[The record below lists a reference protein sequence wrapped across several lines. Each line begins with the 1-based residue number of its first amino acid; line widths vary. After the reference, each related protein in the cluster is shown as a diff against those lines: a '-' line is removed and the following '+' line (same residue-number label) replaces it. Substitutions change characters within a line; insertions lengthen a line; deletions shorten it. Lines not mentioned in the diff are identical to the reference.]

1 MKRISEHSPRKPNKR
16 RRSSSEDRVFPNQQK
31 LHKSV
36 NPGVSSSG
44 EFDFLDYKRDIN
56 KIFAYSRDTNTVTN
70 NLDDF
75 WVFIN
80 KYQATLRKAGKPVFS
95 IENENR
101 TINDLGISSNFSKF
115 DCINFSTNIKFMDS
129 VCDERGKKK
138 LTKSIFDALLN
149 VVSIYLDFKN
159 KEKLEKLKKLRQT
172 QRDLPVAKYREEIR
186 AAVKNERVIIV
197 AGDTGCGK
205 STQVPQYLHDAGFQ
219 NIACTQPRRIA
230 CVSLSKRVAFETLTQ
245 FESKVGYQIRFEKS
259 KSADT
264 KICFITEG
272 LLLRQMSSEN
282 LPNYDVIILDEIHER
297 HLMGDFLLG
306 VLKCLIHTRTD
317 IKLVLMSATIN
328 IKLFEDY
335 FAAESAVVIQ
345 VRLWLWGKALDL
357 KSAGPEFESRH
368 VPIQFL
374 ITYVHLSDVLMV
386 PGRLYPIDLNYKP
399 IYIEDKPTRDDRLD
413 PQPYVQIMQLIDSK
427 YPSDE
432 RGDLLIFMS
441 GVQEITSICDAAE
454 QYAEKTKKWIVLP
467 LHSGLS
473 LIEQDKVSDERGDL
487 LIFMSGVQ
495 EITSICDAAEQ
506 YAEKTKKWI
515 VLPLH
520 SGLSLIEQDKVFD
533 YPPEGVRKCIVS
545 TNIAETSV
553 TIDGIRFVVDSG
565 KVKEMSYDSS
575 TKMQRL
581 KEFWISK
588 ASADQRKGRAGRTGP
603 GVCYRIYSEQ
613 QYIDMEAFSTPEVSR
628 VPLASLLLLMSSL
641 GVNDVRRFPFLDKP
655 PEDAIENALLEL
667 KQHAAL
673 SSNEKLTS
681 LGKALA
687 NLPVEVALAK
697 ALVIGGAT
705 LPPHKRD
712 SALALTA
719 ALGIRSIFTTR
730 AHRDF
735 ECENARKPDES
746 DHGDP
751 LTLLSLY
758 CAWLSVKAE
767 GRGGRDW
774 CRRRGIEEQRFYEL
788 TKLAAQLRGLLQV
801 KKRMT
806 IFQIMVGRHGATAQG
821 AGHKAPE
828 SYKGAP
834 PIPPKIDN
842 NLMETVE
849 PESMSSA
856 ERALRHGQMKYLKN
870 IRRQYK
876 QKAAEE
882 SKRKKRLKVD
892 SWEIVD
898 DKAED
903 DNVLDIRDIEFRMT
917 NDAQRIRALISGSS
931 ASSGRDLIM
940 LKIVLCRALYPQVA
954 IADEFNHCKSVSD
967 QLYHTYSKPFVFL
980 HPTSYFGK
988 NGRIL
993 QLTEADIQT
1002 DTPPGYKSKLA
1013 LSARHQLLCYLSLLE
1028 TTKPYIVNS
1037 MRMPAAQ
1044 TLLLLSHSIDT
1055 NCGFTRLVC
1064 DSWLLLEFPYPETG
1078 MNLLLKAIKL
1088 RRRWDALINRRLL
1101 DANPIKSVES
1111 ELEKTKISSKCS
1123 YGELQHDL
1131 SCDISSYMNSDV
1143 SYTIKRLLPGDLKV
1157 LYYGADEAHA
1167 TIDPNPFEEGF
1178 ECRAHEKKG
1187 GVNVTDNVVYN
1198 CVVDTDWS
1206 YNMYQ
1211 EIYGIPWT
1219 CPDCDI
1225 SACLSPLERLQHK
1238 QFMCFSRTEEKKAD
1252 VKTAPRENKPNAK
1265 EYKCENCNETLYMTP
1280 VEILK
1285 HRKTCKSKT

>member
-1 MKRISEHSPRKPNKR
+1 MKRFHDHSPRRSSKR
-16 RRSSSEDRVFPNQQK
+16 RRSSSEERLFANRQK
-31 LHKSV
+31 LSKPM
-36 NPGVSSSG
+36 NPAESSSA

-75 WVFIN
+75 WVFVN
-80 KYQATLRKAGKPVFS
+80 KYQATLRKAGKPIFCV
-95 IENENR
+95 ENEDR
-101 TINDLGISSNFSKF
+101 LTNDLGIPSNFSKF

-129 VCDERGKKK
+129 VCEERGRKK

-172 QRDLPVAKYREEIR
+172 QKDLPVAKYREEIQ

-345 VRLWLWGKALDL
+345 V
-357 KSAGPEFESRH
+357 
-368 VPIQFL
+368 
-374 ITYVHLSDVLMV
+374 

-399 IYIEDKPTRDDRLD
+399 IHIEDKPTRDDRLD

-441 GVQEITSICDAAE
+441 GVQEITSICDAA
-454 QYAEKTKKWIVLP
+454 Q
-467 LHSGLS
+467 
-473 LIEQDKVSDERGDL
+473 
-487 LIFMSGVQ
+487 
-495 EITSICDAAEQ
+495 Q

-533 YPPEGVRKCIVS
+533 YPPEGVRKYIVS

-613 QYIDMEAFSTPEVSR
+613 QYTDMEAFSTPEVSR

-641 GVNDVRRFPFLDKP
+641 GVNDVRRFPFLDTP

-681 LGKALA
+681 LGKALS
-687 NLPVEVALAK
+687 NLPVEVSLAK
-697 ALVIGGAT
+697 ALVVGSAT

-712 SALALTA
+712 SALALSA

-735 ECENARKPDES
+735 ES
-746 DHGDP
+746 
-751 LTLLSLY
+751 
-758 CAWLSVKAE
+758 
-767 GRGGRDW
+767 
-774 CRRRGIEEQRFYEL
+774 
-788 TKLAAQLRGLLQV
+788 
-801 KKRMT
+801 
-806 IFQIMVGRHGATAQG
+806 
-821 AGHKAPE
+821 
-828 SYKGAP
+828 
-834 PIPPKIDN
+834 
-842 NLMETVE
+842 
-849 PESMSSA
+849 
-856 ERALRHGQMKYLKN
+856 
-870 IRRQYK
+870 
-876 QKAAEE
+876 AEE

-898 DKAED
+898 DKTED
-903 DNVLDIRDIEFRMT
+903 DNILDIRDIEFHMT

-931 ASSGRDLIM
+931 ASCGRDLIM

-954 IADEFNHCKSVSD
+954 IADEYNHCKSVSD

-988 NGRIL
+988 NGKIL

-1002 DTPPGYKSKLA
+1002 DTPPGYKSKLP

-1044 TLLLLSHSIDT
+1044 TLLLLSHSVDT
-1055 NCGFTRLVC
+1055 NIGFTRIVC

-1088 RRRWDALINRRLL
+1088 RKRWDVLINRRLL
-1101 DANPIKSVES
+1101 DANPNKSVES
-1111 ELEKTKISSKCS
+1111 ELEKTKLTN

-1143 SYTIKRLLPGDLKV
+1143 CYTIKRLLPGDLKV
-1157 LYYGADEAHA
+1157 LYAGAEVHA
-1167 TIDPNPFEEGF
+1167 TVDPNPFEQGF
-1178 ECRAHEKKG
+1178 ECRPHEKKG
-1187 GVNVTDNVVYN
+1187 GVYVTDNVVYN

-1206 YNMYQ
+1206 YNSYQ
-1211 EIYGIPWT
+1211 EIYGMPWT
-1219 CPDCDI
+1219 CPDCEI
-1225 SACLSPLERLQHK
+1225 SLCLSPLERLQHK
-1238 QFMCFSRTEEKKAD
+1238 QFMCSSRTEEKKE
-1252 VKTAPRENKPNAK
+1252 VKTTTRENKPNAK
-1265 EYKCENCNETLYMTP
+1265 EYKCENCNEVLYMTP

-1285 HRKTCKSKT
+1285 HKKTCKSKT

>member
-1 MKRISEHSPRKPNKR
+1 MKRISEYSPAKSYKR
-16 RRSSSEDRVFPNQQK
+16 RTSSEDRNKIGNTTSILKESPET
-31 LHKSV
+31 
-36 NPGVSSSG
+36 
-44 EFDFLDYKRDIN
+44 EFSFLDYKREIN
-56 KIFAYSRDTNTVTN
+56 KIFTYSNDTNTVTN
-70 NLDDF
+70 SLDDF
-75 WVFIN
+75 WVFVK
-80 KYQATLRKAGKPVFS
+80 KYESMLKKAGKPVFS
-95 IENENR
+95 LENEEN
-101 TINDLGISSNFSKF
+101 SNCESDTLKFSKF
-115 DCINFSTNIKFMDS
+115 DCINFSTNIKFMDN
-129 VCDERGKKK
+129 VCDNRVKKK
-138 LTKSIFDALLN
+138 LDKKIFDAILN

-159 KEKLEKLKKLRQT
+159 KEKLDKLKKLRQT
-172 QRDLPVAKYREEIR
+172 QKDLPVAKYRGEIQ
-186 AAVKNERVIIV
+186 AAVKNEKVVIV

-205 STQVPQYLHDAGFQ
+205 STQVPQYLHDAGFE

-306 VLKCLIHTRTD
+306 VLKCLIHSRND

-335 FAAESAVVIQ
+335 FSAESAVVIQ
-345 VRLWLWGKALDL
+345 
-357 KSAGPEFESRH
+357 
-368 VPIQFL
+368 
-374 ITYVHLSDVLMV
+374 V
-386 PGRLYPIDLNYKP
+386 PGRLYPIDLHYKP
-399 IYIEDKPTRDDRLD
+399 IFIEDKPTRDDRLD

-441 GVQEITSICDAAE
+441 GVQEITSICDAA
-454 QYAEKTKKWIVLP
+454 Q
-467 LHSGLS
+467 
-473 LIEQDKVSDERGDL
+473 
-487 LIFMSGVQ
+487 
-495 EITSICDAAEQ
+495 Q

-613 QYIDMEAFSTPEVSR
+613 QYSDMEPFSTPEVSR

-641 GVNDVRRFPFLDKP
+641 GVNDVRRFPFLDSP
-655 PEDAIENALLEL
+655 PEEAIENALLEL
-667 KQHAAL
+667 KQHGAL

-687 NLPVEVALAK
+687 NLPVEVSLAK
-697 ALVIGGAT
+697 ALVIGSAT

-788 TKLAAQLRGLLQV
+788 TKLAAQLRGLLQ
-801 KKRMT
+801 
-806 IFQIMVGRHGATAQG
+806 
-821 AGHKAPE
+821 
-828 SYKGAP
+828 
-834 PIPPKIDN
+834 DN
-842 NLMETVE
+842 NLMESPE
-849 PESMSSA
+849 PENMSSA
-856 ERALRHGQMKYLKN
+856 ERALRHGQMKQLKDM
-870 IRRQYK
+870 RRQYK
-876 QKAAEE
+876 QKAVEE
-882 SKRKKRLKVD
+882 SKRRKRLKVD

-898 DKAED
+898 DKLDE

-917 NDAQRIRALISGSS
+917 NDAQRIRALISGAS
-931 ASSGRDLIM
+931 ASSGRDLIT

-954 IADEFNHCKSVSD
+954 IADEFNHCKSVSE
-967 QLYHTYSKPFVFL
+967 QLYHTWSKPFVFL
-980 HPTSYFGK
+980 HPTSHFGK
-988 NGRIL
+988 HPKTL

-1002 DTPPGYKSKLA
+1002 ELPPGYKSKLPV
-1013 LSARHQLLCYLSLLE
+1013 SARHQLLCYLSLLE

-1055 NCGFTRLVC
+1055 NMGFTRIVC

-1078 MNLLLKAIKL
+1078 LNLLLKAAKL
-1088 RRRWDALINRRLL
+1088 RQRWDALINRRLA
-1101 DANPIKSVES
+1101 DANPNKSVE
-1111 ELEKTKISSKCS
+1111 T
-1123 YGELQHDL
+1123 ELQKSKQTTKTSYEQLQHEL
-1131 SCDISSYMNSDV
+1131 SCDISSYMNCDV
-1143 SYTIKRLLPGDLKV
+1143 YYTIKRLLPGDLKV
-1157 LYYGADEAHA
+1157 LYCGGEEAHPN
-1167 TIDPNPFEEGF
+1167 IDPNPFEQGF

-1187 GVNVTDNVVYN
+1187 GVYVTDNIVYN
-1198 CVVDTDWS
+1198 CVLDTDWS
-1206 YNMYQ
+1206 YNSYQ
-1211 EIYGIPWT
+1211 EIYGVAWT
-1219 CPDCDI
+1219 CPDCDM
-1225 SACLSPLERLQHK
+1225 ALCLSPLERLQHK
-1238 QFMCFSRTEEKKAD
+1238 SFMCSSRTEEKK
-1252 VKTAPRENKPNAK
+1252 VEVTKTPRENKPNAK
-1265 EYKCENCNETLYMTP
+1265 EYKCEICNEILYMTP

-1285 HRKTCKSKT
+1285 HKKNCKSK

>member
-1 MKRISEHSPRKPNKR
+1 MRRILEHSPRKSNKR
-16 RRSSSEDRVFPNQQK
+16 RRSSSEDRVFLNRQK
-31 LHKSV
+31 IHESE
-36 NPGVSSSG
+36 NPAVSSSG
-44 EFDFLDYKRDIN
+44 EFDFLDYKREIN

-75 WVFIN
+75 WVFVK
-80 KYQATLRKAGKPVFS
+80 KYQATLRKAGKPVFC
-95 IENENR
+95 IENEDR
-101 TINDLGISSNFSKF
+101 TTNDLGIPSNFSKF
-115 DCINFSTNIKFMDS
+115 NCINFSTNIKFMDS
-129 VCDERGKKK
+129 VCDEKGRKK

-172 QRDLPVAKYREEIR
+172 QRDLPVAKYREEIQ

-306 VLKCLIHTRTD
+306 VLKCLIHTRND

-345 VRLWLWGKALDL
+345 V
-357 KSAGPEFESRH
+357 
-368 VPIQFL
+368 
-374 ITYVHLSDVLMV
+374 
-386 PGRLYPIDLNYKP
+386 PGRLYPIDLHYKP

-441 GVQEITSICDAAE
+441 GVQEITSICDAAQ

-473 LIEQDKVSDERGDL
+473 LN
-487 LIFMSGVQ
+487 
-495 EITSICDAAEQ
+495 
-506 YAEKTKKWI
+506 
-515 VLPLH
+515 
-520 SGLSLIEQDKVFD
+520 EQDKVFD

-613 QYIDMEAFSTPEVSR
+613 QYTDMEAFSTPEVSR

-641 GVNDVRRFPFLDKP
+641 GVNDVRRFPFLDTP

-697 ALVIGGAT
+697 ALVIGSAT

-758 CAWLSVKAE
+758 CAWLTVKAE

-788 TKLAAQLRGLLQV
+788 TKLAAQLRGLLQ
-801 KKRMT
+801 
-806 IFQIMVGRHGATAQG
+806 
-821 AGHKAPE
+821 
-828 SYKGAP
+828 
-834 PIPPKIDN
+834 DN
-842 NLMETVE
+842 NLMESVE

-856 ERALRHGQMKYLKN
+856 ERAMRHGQMKQLKDM
-870 IRRQYK
+870 RRQYK

-993 QLTEADIQT
+993 QLTEGDIQT
-1002 DTPPGYKSKLA
+1002 DTPPGYKSKLP

-1055 NCGFTRLVC
+1055 NSGFTRLVC

-1078 MNLLLKAIKL
+1078 LNLLLKAIKL
-1088 RRRWDALINRRLL
+1088 RRRWDTLINRRLL
-1101 DANPIKSVES
+1101 DANPIKSVET
-1111 ELEKTKISSKCS
+1111 ELEKTKMSKKSS

-1143 SYTIKRLLPGDLKV
+1143 YYTIKRLLPGDLKV

-1187 GVNVTDNVVYN
+1187 GIYVTDNVVYN
-1198 CVVDTDWS
+1198 CVVDADWS
-1206 YNMYQ
+1206 YNSYQ
-1211 EIYGIPWT
+1211 ELYGIPWT

-1225 SACLSPLERLQHK
+1225 SLCLSPLERLQHK
-1238 QFMCFSRTEEKKAD
+1238 QFMCSSRTEEKKVD
-1252 VKTAPRENKPNAK
+1252 VKTTPRENKPNAK
-1265 EYKCENCNETLYMTP
+1265 EYKCENCNEVLYMTP

-1285 HRKTCKSKT
+1285 HRKTCKSEK

>member
-1 MKRISEHSPRKPNKR
+1 MASKKVQN
-16 RRSSSEDRVFPNQQK
+16 RV
-31 LHKSV
+31 
-36 NPGVSSSG
+36 
-44 EFDFLDYKRDIN
+44 R
-56 KIFAYSRDTNTVTN
+56 
-70 NLDDF
+70 
-75 WVFIN
+75 
-80 KYQATLRKAGKPVFS
+80 
-95 IENENR
+95 
-101 TINDLGISSNFSKF
+101 
-115 DCINFSTNIKFMDS
+115 
-129 VCDERGKKK
+129 KK
-138 LTKSIFDALLN
+138 LDKNIFDSLLN
-149 VVSIYLDFKN
+149 VVSVYLDFKN

-172 QRDLPVAKYREEIR
+172 QRDLPVAKYRTEIQE
-186 AAVKNERVIIV
+186 AVKNVKVVVV

-306 VLKCLIHTRTD
+306 VLKCLIHNRND

-328 IKLFEDY
+328 IKLFADY
-335 FAAESAVVIQ
+335 FSAESAVVIQ
-345 VRLWLWGKALDL
+345 
-357 KSAGPEFESRH
+357 
-368 VPIQFL
+368 
-374 ITYVHLSDVLMV
+374 V

-399 IYIEDKPTRDDRLD
+399 IFIEEKPTRDDRLD

-441 GVQEITSICDAAE
+441 GVQEITSICDAAQ

-473 LIEQDKVSDERGDL
+473 LS
-487 LIFMSGVQ
+487 
-495 EITSICDAAEQ
+495 
-506 YAEKTKKWI
+506 
-515 VLPLH
+515 
-520 SGLSLIEQDKVFD
+520 EQDKVFD

-613 QYIDMEAFSTPEVSR
+613 QYEDMEQFSAPEVSR

-641 GVNDVRRFPFLDKP
+641 GVSDVRRFPFLDSP
-655 PEDAIENALLEL
+655 PEEAVENALLEL
-667 KQHAAL
+667 KQHGAL
-673 SSNEKLTS
+673 SSNEKLTP

-687 NLPVEVALAK
+687 NLPVEVSLAK
-697 ALVIGGAT
+697 ALVVGSAT

-735 ECENARKPDES
+735 ECENARRPDES

-751 LTLLSLY
+751 LSLLSLY
-758 CAWLSVKAE
+758 CAWLTVKAD

-788 TKLAAQLRGLLQV
+788 TKLSAQLRGLLQ
-801 KKRMT
+801 
-806 IFQIMVGRHGATAQG
+806 
-821 AGHKAPE
+821 
-828 SYKGAP
+828 
-834 PIPPKIDN
+834 DN
-842 NLMETVE
+842 NLMESVE

-856 ERALRHGQMKYLKN
+856 ERALRHGQMKQLKDL
-870 IRRQYK
+870 RRQYK
-876 QKAAEE
+876 QKSAEE
-882 SKRKKRLKVD
+882 SKRRRRLKVD
-892 SWEIVD
+892 SWEVVEEGAGD
-898 DKAED
+898 DHH
-903 DNVLDIRDIEFRMT
+903 LDIRDIEFRMT
-917 NDAQRIRALISGSS
+917 NDAQRIRALISGAS
-931 ASSGRDLIM
+931 ASSGRDLVM

-954 IADEFNHCKSVSD
+954 IADEFNHCKSVSE
-967 QLYHTYSKPFVFL
+967 QLYHTWSKPFVFL

-988 NGRIL
+988 QPRTV
-993 QLTEADIQT
+993 QLNEADIQT
-1002 DTPPGYKSKLA
+1002 ELPPGYKSKLPV
-1013 LSARHQLLCYLSLLE
+1013 SARHQLLCYLSLLE

-1055 NCGFTRLVC
+1055 NIGFTRLVC
-1064 DSWLLLEFPYPETG
+1064 DSWLLLEFPYAESG
-1078 MNLLLKAIKL
+1078 LSLLLKATKL
-1088 RRRWDALINRRLL
+1088 RQRWDYLINRRLA
-1101 DANPIKSVES
+1101 DANPEKSVES
-1111 ELEKTKISSKCS
+1111 ELQKSNQTSKIP
-1123 YGELQHDL
+1123 YEELQHEL
-1131 SCDISSYMNSDV
+1131 SCDIGSYMNSDV
-1143 SYTIKRLLPGDLKV
+1143 YYTIKRLLPGDLKV
-1157 LYYGADEAHA
+1157 LYFGGDEAH
-1167 TIDPNPFEEGF
+1167 TNIDPNPFEEGF

-1187 GVNVTDNVVYN
+1187 GVYITDNIVYN

-1206 YNMYQ
+1206 YNNYQ
-1211 EIYGIPWT
+1211 EIYGVPWS
-1219 CPDCDI
+1219 CPNCEM
-1225 SACLSPLERLQHK
+1225 SLCLSPLERLQHK
-1238 QFMCFSRTEEKKAD
+1238 KYTCSSRAVENKMEAIR
-1252 VKTAPRENKPNAK
+1252 APRENKPNAK
-1265 EYKCENCNETLYMTP
+1265 EYKCDNCDTVLHMTP
-1280 VEILK
+1280 VEILRHK
-1285 HRKTCKSKT
+1285 KNCKSK

>member
-1 MKRISEHSPRKPNKR
+1 MKRISEHSPRQPNKR

-172 QRDLPVAKYREEIR
+172 QRDLPVAKYREEIQ

-345 VRLWLWGKALDL
+345 V
-357 KSAGPEFESRH
+357 
-368 VPIQFL
+368 
-374 ITYVHLSDVLMV
+374 

-427 YPSDE
+427 YP
-432 RGDLLIFMS
+432 
-441 GVQEITSICDAAE
+441 
-454 QYAEKTKKWIVLP
+454 
-467 LHSGLS
+467 
-473 LIEQDKVSDERGDL
+473 SDERGDL

-641 GVNDVRRFPFLDKP
+641 GVNDVRCFPFLDTP

-788 TKLAAQLRGLLQV
+788 TKLAAQLRGLLQ
-801 KKRMT
+801 
-806 IFQIMVGRHGATAQG
+806 
-821 AGHKAPE
+821 
-828 SYKGAP
+828 
-834 PIPPKIDN
+834 DN

-1078 MNLLLKAIKL
+1078 MNLLLKAVKL

-1101 DANPIKSVES
+1101 DANPNKSVES

-1157 LYYGADEAHA
+1157 LYCGADEAHA

-1187 GVNVTDNVVYN
+1187 GVYVTDNVVYN
-1198 CVVDTDWS
+1198 CVIDTDWS

-1238 QFMCFSRTEEKKAD
+1238 QFMCSSRTEEKKTD

>member
-1 MKRISEHSPRKPNKR
+1 MKRASNHVSQNSSKR
-16 RRSSSEDRVFPNQQK
+16 RRSNSKDRHITDRYEIKKPTQTECFDR
-31 LHKSV
+31 
-36 NPGVSSSG
+36 
-44 EFDFLDYKRDIN
+44 EFSFLDYKRDIN
-56 KIFAYSRDTNTVTN
+56 KIFTYSNDTNTVTN

-75 WVFIN
+75 WVFVK
-80 KYQATLRKAGKPVFS
+80 KYESTLKKAGKPIFPNEDNS
-95 IENENR
+95 SRDIES
-101 TINDLGISSNFSKF
+101 TLKFSKF
-115 DCINFSTNIKFMDS
+115 NCINFNTNIKFMDR
-129 VCDERGKKK
+129 VCDEKGRKK
-138 LTKSIFDALLN
+138 LDKNVFEAFLN

-172 QRDLPVAKYREEIR
+172 QRDLPVAKYRNEIQE
-186 AAVKNERVIIV
+186 AVKNEKVVII

-230 CVSLSKRVAFETLTQ
+230 CVSLSKRVAYETLTQ

-272 LLLRQMSSEN
+272 LLLRQISSEN
-282 LPNYDVIILDEIHER
+282 VPNYDVIILDEIHER

-306 VLKCLIHTRTD
+306 VLKCLVHTRND

-335 FAAESAVVIQ
+335 FSSESAVVIQ
-345 VRLWLWGKALDL
+345 
-357 KSAGPEFESRH
+357 
-368 VPIQFL
+368 
-374 ITYVHLSDVLMV
+374 V
-386 PGRLYPIDLNYKP
+386 PGRLYPIDLHYKP
-399 IYIEDKPTRDDRLD
+399 ILIDEKPTRDDRLD

-427 YPSDE
+427 YPCDE

-441 GVQEITSICDAAE
+441 GVQEITSICDAAQ
-454 QYAEKTKKWIVLP
+454 QYA
-467 LHSGLS
+467 
-473 LIEQDKVSDERGDL
+473 D
-487 LIFMSGVQ
+487 
-495 EITSICDAAEQ
+495 
-506 YAEKTKKWI
+506 KTKKWI

-581 KEFWISK
+581 KEFWISQ

-613 QYIDMEAFSTPEVSR
+613 QYSDMEPFSAPEVSR
-628 VPLASLLLLMSSL
+628 VPLASLLLMMSSL
-641 GVNDVRRFPFLDKP
+641 GVNDVRRFPFLDTP
-655 PEDAIENALLEL
+655 PEQAIENALLEL
-667 KQHAAL
+667 KQHGAL
-673 SSNEKLTS
+673 SSNEKLTL
-681 LGKALA
+681 LGTTLA
-687 NLPVEVALAK
+687 NLPVEVSLAK
-697 ALVIGGAT
+697 ALVIGSAT

-719 ALGIRSIFTTR
+719 ALGIKSIFTTR

-735 ECENARKPDES
+735 ECENARKPEES

-751 LTLLSLY
+751 ITLLSLY

-788 TKLAAQLRGLLQV
+788 TKLAAQLRGLLQ
-801 KKRMT
+801 
-806 IFQIMVGRHGATAQG
+806 
-821 AGHKAPE
+821 
-828 SYKGAP
+828 
-834 PIPPKIDN
+834 DN
-842 NLMETVE
+842 NLMDGPE
-849 PESMSSA
+849 PENMSSA
-856 ERALRHGQMKYLKN
+856 ERAMRHGQLKQLKDM
-870 IRRQYK
+870 RRQYK

-882 SKRKKRLKVD
+882 SKRRKRLKVD
-892 SWEIVD
+892 SWEIVEDKPED
-898 DKAED
+898 DK
-903 DNVLDIRDIEFRMT
+903 VLDIRDIEFRMT

-940 LKIVLCRALYPQVA
+940 LKMVLCRALYPQVA
-954 IADEFNHCKSVSD
+954 IADEFNHCKSVSE
-967 QLYHTYSKPFVFL
+967 QLYHTWSKPFVYL
-980 HPTSYFGK
+980 HPTSYFGR
-988 NGRIL
+988 NPRVV
-993 QLTEADIQT
+993 QLCEADINEE
-1002 DTPPGYKSKLA
+1002 TPPGYKSKLA

-1055 NCGFTRLVC
+1055 NMGFTRLVC

-1078 MNLLLKAIKL
+1078 LNLLLKAAKL
-1088 RRRWDALINRRLL
+1088 RQRWDALINQRLT
-1101 DANPIKSVES
+1101 DASPNKSVES
-1111 ELEKTKISSKCS
+1111 ELQKSKQISKSTHE
-1123 YGELQHDL
+1123 ELQYEL
-1131 SCDISSYMNSDV
+1131 SCDISSYVNCEV
-1143 SYTIKRLLPGDLKV
+1143 VYTIKRLLPGDLKV
-1157 LYYGADEAHA
+1157 LYHGGDDAHP
-1167 TIDPNPFEEGF
+1167 TVEPNPFQQGF
-1178 ECRAHEKKG
+1178 ECRANEKKG
-1187 GVNVTDNVVYN
+1187 GIYVTDNIVYN

-1206 YNMYQ
+1206 YQSYQ
-1211 EIYGIPWT
+1211 ETYELPWT
-1219 CPDCDI
+1219 CPDCEI
-1225 SACLSPLERLQHK
+1225 SLCLSPLERLQHK
-1238 QFMCFSRTEEKKAD
+1238 QFMCSSKTEEKQIKD
-1252 VKTAPRENKPNAK
+1252 TKPPRDNRPNVK
-1265 EYKCENCNETLYMTP
+1265 EYKCDNCNEVFFMTP

-1285 HRKTCKSKT
+1285 HKKSCKSK